1 MLHGA
6 SLVHSSSVWDR
17 NVLFKPALGQQ
28 STLPAAVRAH
38 RILGA
43 SPVYSREYYFPFLL
57 SLNLFFFFFHF
68 SVIFVELCEGYLD
81 LCSQE
86 RR

>member
-17 NVLFKPALGQQ
+17 KVLFEPALGQQ
-28 STLPAAVRAH
+28 SALPPAVCAH
-38 RILGA
+38 HILCA
-43 SPVYSREYYFPFLL
+43 SPVYSHEYYFPFLL
-57 SLNLFFFFFHF
+57 SLNLFFFHF
-68 SVIFVELCEGYLD
+68 SVIFVELCEGYLN